1 MFKLDSWKDFLLK
14 KILFVCSGNTCRS
27 PLAEGIAKK
36 ILSDSLPEQIDIS
49 SAGTSAME
57 GVPASSHSIQ
67 VAREHG
73 IDLSEHR
80 ARLLNKTL
88 IMESDLIATM
98 SSKHKE
104 TIGIIE
110 PAGIDYTFLLTDF
123 CDEEGEIP
131 DPIGSDIE
139 SYQEVFELI
148 KKCLE
153 QMRNQLNSFDH
164 WSKLE

>member
-1 MFKLDSWKDFLLK
+1 MFNLDSWKDFLLK

-57 GVPASSHSIQ
+57 GVPASGHSIQ

-73 IDLSEHR
+73 IDLSDHR
-80 ARLLNKTL
+80 ARLLNKSL
-88 IMESDLIATM
+88 IKESDLIVTM

-110 PAGIDYTFLLTDF
+110 PDGLDHTFLLTDF
-123 CDEEGEIP
+123 CDDEGDIP
-131 DPIGSDIE
+131 DPIGSDIK
-139 SYQEVFELI
+139 SYQQVFRLI
-148 KKCLE
+148 EKCLDR
-153 QMRNQLNSFDH
+153 MRYQLSKFDS
-164 WSKLE
+164 WSKLV